1 MALEI
6 LNDKKNTSIHLQDFP
21 EIPSKWENE
30 KLFKKW
36 DKLKIIRSVA
46 NAAIE
51 IKRTNKDIGSS
62 LEAEVQVYLNEEY
75 LKLVEDVDL
84 SEYFIT
90 SKAEAK
96 KMVNDENLF
105 KLDDVQN
112 VKVLVRKAKGEKCS
126 RCWKILQKPCER
138 TNCSLKN

>member
-1 MALEI
+1 MI
-6 LNDKKNTSIHLQDFP
+6 TSIHLQDFP